1 MALRDQIV
9 KLEAQTAE
17 FEANIKRLQGS
28 SREEMGKTLRAGLS
42 ALASSAARNTP
53 PDIGRTAIRSE
64 RYEDGVSYN
73 ASARGKTM
81 GRRRIYDLLSLARDP
96 DTGHY
101 RRRYGR
107 LLQQGYYYVVSI
119 FRQDKPLKQIP
130 CRSYQEA
137 CHYAHITYRGLT
149 RAAWG
154 MNIKG
159 ARGKMPVIFRKLLS
173 LRPGLSKQ
181 SHLNVVSVQDGEVYS
196 GSVTNKAIPAGA
208 SFALGMEAAAQV
220 TALRTMND
228 RMKKFFKKERE
239 L

>member
-173 LRPGLSKQ
+173 LRPRLSQ
-181 SHLNVVSVQDGEVYS
+181 LSQLNDVSVQEGDVNTAS
-196 GSVTNKAIPAGA
+196 ITNRAITSGA
-208 SFALGMEAAAQV
+208 SYAVGMEAAAQA
-220 TALRTMND
+220 TAVKTMND
-228 RMKKFFKKERE
+228 RMNKFFKKERE

>member
-1 MALRDQIV
+1 
-9 KLEAQTAE
+9 
-17 FEANIKRLQGS
+17 
-28 SREEMGKTLRAGLS
+28 
-42 ALASSAARNTP
+42 
-53 PDIGRTAIRSE
+53 
-64 RYEDGVSYN
+64 
-73 ASARGKTM
+73 M

-173 LRPGLSKQ
+173 LRPRLSQ
-181 SHLNVVSVQDGEVYS
+181 LSQLNDVSVQEGDVNTAS
-196 GSVTNKAIPAGA
+196 ITNRAITSGA
-208 SFALGMEAAAQV
+208 SYAVGMEAAAQA
-220 TALRTMND
+220 TAVKTMND
-228 RMKKFFKKERE
+228 RMNKFFKKERE